1 AVNARDAMPGG
12 GVLTIAT
19 HDVDRGAMQTP
30 TAAQARGGH
39 YVALSVGD
47 TGTGMTPEVRAK
59 IFEPF
64 FTTKEPGRGT
74 GLGLA
79 AVSSI
84 VNQLHGFIEIESEP
98 GRGTTFHIFLPKS
111 QQWSRRL
118 DATRAGRQAEA
129 APVGGETIL
138 LVEDEEGVREFATRA
153 LRRYGYQVLTA

>member
-1 AVNARDAMPGG
+1 
-12 GVLTIAT
+12 
-19 HDVDRGAMQTP
+19 
-30 TAAQARGGH
+30 
-39 YVALSVGD
+39 
-47 TGTGMTPEVRAK
+47 
-59 IFEPF
+59 
-64 FTTKEPGRGT
+64 

-138 LVEDEEGVREFATRA
+138 LVEDEEGGREFATRA
-153 LRRYGYQVLTA
+153 LRRYGYQGLTAPTAAAALTILDELPGVDMVLTDVVLPGIDGRELASRIERQRPNMPVLFTTGYVDKLRDHDSLFRPDA

>member
-1 AVNARDAMPGG
+1 
-12 GVLTIAT
+12 
-19 HDVDRGAMQTP
+19 
-30 TAAQARGGH
+30 
-39 YVALSVGD
+39 GD

-153 LRRYGYQVLTA
+153 LRRYGYQVLTAPTAEAALTILDELPGVDMVLTDVVLPGIDGRE